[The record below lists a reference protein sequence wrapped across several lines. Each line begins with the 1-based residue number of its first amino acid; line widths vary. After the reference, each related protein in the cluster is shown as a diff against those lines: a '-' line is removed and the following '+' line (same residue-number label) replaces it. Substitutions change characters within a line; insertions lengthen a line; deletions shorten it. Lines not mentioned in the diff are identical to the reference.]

1 MTKANFKLNYVTLRH
16 KQKKETKMDLK
27 LLFDIKVNEN
37 LLDNWLK
44 FKNEVTLKYTYY
56 YESNRDETIGVFKF
70 VNELLAGQMVNEQHN
85 PETLSAIRTI
95 KQDIKKH
102 IEYLMNFKEI

>member
-1 MTKANFKLNYVTLRH
+1 
-16 KQKKETKMDLK
+16 MDLK

-70 VNELLAGQMVNEQHN
+70 INELLAGQMVNEQHN

-102 IEYLMNFKEI
+102 IEFLTNFKEI

>member
-1 MTKANFKLNYVTLRH
+1 MNL
-16 KQKKETKMDLK
+16 Q
-27 LLFDIKVNEN
+27 LLFDLKVNDN

-56 YESNRDETIGVFKF
+56 YEMNRDECIGAFKL
-70 VNELLAGQMVNEQHN
+70 VNELLAGQMVNEQNN
-85 PETLSAIRTI
+85 PDTLSAIRTI

-102 IEYLMNFKEI
+102 IDYLVNFKEI

>member
-1 MTKANFKLNYVTLRH
+1 MNL
-16 KQKKETKMDLK
+16 Q
-27 LLFDIKVNEN
+27 LLFDLKVNDN

-56 YESNRDETIGVFKF
+56 YEMNRDETIGAFKL
-70 VNELLAGQMVNEQHN
+70 VNELLAGQMVNEQNN
-85 PETLSAIRTI
+85 PDILSAIRTI

-102 IEYLMNFKEI
+102 IEFLTNFKEI